1 MIKMSV
7 IKSIFIVS
15 IFIMISNT
23 TYASWYEE
31 PEIYETENVD
41 SKWWLSRKKKEELK
55 KEQQI
60 EIDRRIE
67 ENKNKEFRDKNIKWL
82 YSDLDITN
90 FPKNKWKIIDDDN
103 DGIGYNY
110 YFDKDGYLLV
120 DTITPDY
127 KIVDSKGREVD
138 YNLEPIK
145 YEINK
150 NIVDEESDASTN
162 NIDVLY
168 NLPQREQSNVIIGE
182 GVVLKNKEKIF
193 DNTIDKNVINYVDTS
208 YRFIKETKGTIYN
221 EMRWKKCSSLKGNGG
236 YVVFNNPNNN
246 FNKITGYI
254 ATEYYIY
261 QEEGTSILK
270 VYDADLYDKYN
281 NEHHLD
287 DLDEIYRNDSFNN
300 TDAVKFSFTF
310 DRSIKRLRFEIES
323 EENNKSKT
331 IFFKDLKYG
340 FSKTA
345 FYEELIKK
353 KENEE
358 EIEELKRLGIY
369 VEDLWSFDALDEDDE
384 IIYEDEEEH
393 ENENND
399 DRIGGISYDS
409 KDYEDETKSYE
420 DVIRDRNTGPAFD
433 EDLKNIKEIG
443 PGFINIE

>member
-1 MIKMSV
+1 MSV

-31 PEIYETENVD
+31 TEIYETENVD

-300 TDAVKFSFTF
+300 IDAVKFSFTF
-310 DRSIKRLRFEIES
+310 DRSIKRLRFELES

-369 VEDLWSFDALDEDDE
+369 VEDLWSFDALDEDGE

-433 EDLKNIKEIG
+433 EDLKNVKEIG

>member
-221 EMRWKKCSSLKGNGG
+221 EMRWKKCSSLKGNCG

-261 QEEGTSILK
+261 QEESTSILK
-270 VYDADLYDKYN
+270 VYDADLYDKFN

-345 FYEELIKK
+345 LHFSAKK
-353 KENEE
+353 
-358 EIEELKRLGIY
+358 
-369 VEDLWSFDALDEDDE
+369 
-384 IIYEDEEEH
+384 
-393 ENENND
+393 
-399 DRIGGISYDS
+399 S
-409 KDYEDETKSYE
+409 K
-420 DVIRDRNTGPAFD
+420 P
-433 EDLKNIKEIG
+433 
-443 PGFINIE
+443 